1 MPHWQPWLPSLIH
14 QRDARFMGKILCVVS
29 GGDAPGI
36 HAALYHVAALASR
49 DHVAV
54 LGADGGFPGVLGAR
68 FVPLEAQRLLP
79 LLAMSGTI
87 LASSRHPALALPE
100 SQDIL
105 GEVLACHEIDRI
117 ILFGGDGTL
126 RYIPPLL
133 ERWGVACI
141 GIPTTIDNDVP
152 GTELT
157 LGFDSACNFAY
168 HAIDGIR
175 ATGGALS
182 GRIFTLETLGG
193 NTGFLALEV
202 ARGAAADAVLIP
214 EYDYDPNALNER
226 LEAAIARSGQALL
239 VYSEGLRDKD
249 RLMEMIAEGTGI
261 RVRSTRLGHAQRGGT
276 PSHRD
281 RVLAADMARLAYEAA
296 RSDVMS
302 GVAVVRDGQVVLHEG
317 VLPYTGPKMPD
328 YALYQQL
335 NGLA

>member
-1 MPHWQPWLPSLIH
+1 MSRL
-14 QRDARFMGKILCVVS
+14 LCVVS

-36 HAALYHVAALASR
+36 HAALYHMAALASR
-49 DHVAV
+49 DQVALVGANGGFPAV
-54 LGADGGFPGVLGAR
+54 LGER

-79 LLAMSGTI
+79 LLAMSGTL
-87 LASSRHPALALPE
+87 LASSRHPVLAVPE
-100 SQDIL
+100 SQETL
-105 GEVLACHEIDRI
+105 REVLARHEIDSI

-126 RYIPPLL
+126 RHIPPLL

-175 ATGGALS
+175 ATGGALP

-193 NTGFLALEV
+193 STGFLALEV
-202 ARGAAADAVLIP
+202 ARGAAADAVLVP
-214 EYDYDPNALNER
+214 EYDHDPSALILR

-239 VYSEGLRDKD
+239 VYSEGVEGKET
-249 RLMEMIAEGTGI
+249 LMDEIAEGTGI

-281 RVLAADMARLAYEAA
+281 RALAADMARIAYAALA
-296 RSDVMS
+296 S
-302 GVAVVRDGQVVLHEG
+302 GVKSGVTVVRGGQVALHEG
-317 VLPYTGPKMPD
+317 VLPYSGPKMPD
-328 YALYQQL
+328 DALYRQL